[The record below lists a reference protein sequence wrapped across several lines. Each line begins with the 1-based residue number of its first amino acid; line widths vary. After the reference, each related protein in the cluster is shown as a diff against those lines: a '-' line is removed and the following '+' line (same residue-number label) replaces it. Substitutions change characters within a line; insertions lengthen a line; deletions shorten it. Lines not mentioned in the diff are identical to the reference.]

1 MEQDA
6 KTVIR
11 VHEDIYAS
19 APLQDVVRLE
29 IAPGAEIGGR
39 YQIERLLGEGG
50 MGRVWLAE
58 DLVERRQVA
67 FKEMQIAPG
76 STSVQA
82 EMSVLLFRR
91 EFFAMKKLQHP
102 GTVKVFDCGILETG
116 HRYIT
121 MEVVGGEDLSD
132 RIRERPLKS
141 DEVNRILAELAQ
153 ILAFIHARLFVH
165 CDIKAANVRLL
176 ESGSVKLMDFGI
188 MHQLGT
194 PSSGW
199 VQGTPTYMAP
209 EWHRGGVI
217 DGRADLYSLGV
228 LAFYML
234 TGEPPF
240 RGHTE
245 AILKAHQHERPP
257 NPASLLDVDP
267 RLLAIVLRL
276 LEKDPAD
283 RFADAAELV
292 HALSQASGE
301 APVEEPMAARSSYLH
316 VPVVVGREAELLQLE
331 NALHAAQAGRSRA
344 LFIGAPAGVGKSRLL
359 QELELNVRYADVTFA
374 LGQCR
379 AEGLA
384 PLAPLQQALRAIF
397 RFTPEPLIEEFRGV
411 LGRSFP
417 MFGDVKSNEITNTTR
432 DPMKEKIA
440 VFEALSSWVRR
451 VGQLLPFVICLEDLQ
466 WADNATLE
474 HLNVI
479 IRALSGTMGLVVTA
493 FRSDELSRL
502 SLAFQTVD
510 EGLTDSMELAPLRSF
525 HLKKLVEL
533 ALPGFSVPDV
543 FVERL
548 HEATAGNAFFATEC
562 LRAFIEQDALR
573 RASGKWFA
581 AEDLMTRALPRSIRD
596 VVLARLSAL
605 TDEHK
610 GFFERLAPAG
620 RVLDMPL
627 IRAIADLSE
636 QALFASLDEGVERQF
651 LQYAQGRY
659 FFVHDTVH
667 QTIYDS
673 TPDLVRKSHHGRIA
687 EFLQRRL
694 RHNPEA
700 ARSVGYHFAR
710 SNNPTAA
717 IVPLLAASDHSL
729 KNKALFEAF
738 VLMKEAALLL
748 EQHEHVEGRTE
759 KLVSTWG
766 KLIEVA
772 YNSDTP
778 ACFYYADKLFR
789 HWEESGVLASGR
801 ALLAREFAKVEA
813 ARDAEERRALMRPLV
828 REITLHGGMPAMD
841 LFLKRAEYR
850 ILQSIALAI
859 MGRTAQFQAVKD
871 EAAEEQPSFSPYRA
885 AAHIA
890 IGGLASHTGR
900 FQGVVEAMRE
910 HVAVLRE
917 HREHG
922 SRRLSW
928 ALGMGAYFMNMVLA
942 LMGRALDEQATA
954 DGFEVADKNG
964 FTDLRIYHLFS
975 KIVRA
980 SFIGDGAAYGP
991 DFAEMTDLIRRLGN
1005 PRLPDRNL
1013 AVYTP
1018 PYYLERQEVELAT
1031 AAVQKGEHMAKLLPG
1046 DRWLQMYVAVYRACL
1061 SVLTQRPDA
1070 DAALQFA
1077 LETTRAG
1084 ELRMETLVLVYR
1096 SRFEHQRGNM
1106 KNARNT
1112 AEEALHRATMPMMA
1126 NPFDEILARR
1136 ALADTLDD
1144 DEKIGQLE
1152 RALCLADE
1160 SGNVLQKGIVHLRLA
1175 QTRRHGARGQWT
1187 SHIESAEASF
1197 SAARATE
1204 WSKQV
1209 ASFRE
1214 GNDAVLGSSL

>member
-1 MEQDA
+1 MEDA
-6 KTVIR
+6 KTIIG
-11 VHEDIYAS
+11 VHDDIYAS
-19 APLQDVVRLE
+19 PPLEDVVRLE
-29 IAPGAEIGGR
+29 IVPGAQIGGR
-39 YQIERLLGEGG
+39 YQIERLLGAGG
-50 MGRVWLAE
+50 MGRVWLAD
-58 DLVERRQVA
+58 DLLERRKVA

-76 STSVQA
+76 STAVQA

-121 MEVVGGEDLSD
+121 MEVVGGEDLSE
-132 RIRERPLKS
+132 RLKQRPLGS
-141 DEVNRILAELAQ
+141 DEVCRILAELAQ
-153 ILAFIHARLFVH
+153 ILAFVHARLFVH

-176 ESGSVKLMDFGI
+176 EDGSVKLMDFGI

-194 PSSGW
+194 PSTGW

-209 EWHRGGVI
+209 EWQRGGAI
-217 DGRADLYSLGV
+217 DGRTDLYSLGV

-245 AILKAHQHERPP
+245 AVLKAHQQERPP
-257 NPASLLDVDP
+257 KPSSLLDVDP
-267 RLLAIVLRL
+267 KLEAILLRL

-283 RFADAAELV
+283 RFADAAELAL
-292 HALSQASGE
+292 ALSEARGE
-301 APVEEPMAARSSYLH
+301 APLEEPLAARASYLH
-316 VPVVVGREAELLQLE
+316 VPVVVGRERELSHLE
-331 NALHAAQAGRSRA
+331 NSLRAAQAGRSRA

-359 QELELNVRYADVTFA
+359 QELELDVRYADVPFA

-384 PLAPLQQALRAIF
+384 PLAPLQQALQAIF
-397 RFTPEPLIEEFRGV
+397 RLTPEPLIEELRPT

-417 MFGDVKSNEITNTTR
+417 MFGDVMASEVTNTPR
-432 DPMKEKIA
+432 DPTKEKIA

-451 VGQLLPFVICLEDLQ
+451 LAQLMPFVLCLEDLQ

-502 SLAFQTVD
+502 SLGFQTVD
-510 EGLTDSMELAPLRSF
+510 EGLTDYMELAPLSSI
-525 HLKKLVEL
+525 HLTKLVEL
-533 ALPGFSVPDV
+533 ALPGFSVPNA
-543 FVERL
+543 FVQRL
-548 HEATAGNAFFATEC
+548 HEATRGNAFFATEC

-573 RASGKWFA
+573 RVGGKWFA
-581 AEDLMTRALPRSIRD
+581 ADDLTTRALPRSIRD

-605 TDEHK
+605 TSEQK

-636 QALFASLDEGVERQF
+636 QELFAFLDEGVERQF

-667 QTIYDS
+667 EAIYDS
-673 TPDLVRKSHHGRIA
+673 TPDDVRKSHHGRIA
-687 EFLQRRL
+687 EFLQRRF
-694 RHNPEA
+694 RQSPEA
-700 ARSVGYHFAR
+700 ARSIGYHFAR
-710 SNNPTAA
+710 SGHATRA
-717 IVPLLAASDHSL
+717 IAPLLRASEYSL

-738 VLMKEAALLL
+738 VLMKEAARLL
-748 EQHEHVEGRTE
+748 EEHEHVEGRTE
-759 KLVSTWG
+759 LLVSTWG

-778 ACFYYADKLFR
+778 ACFHYAEKLFR
-789 HWEESGVLASGR
+789 HWEESGALIEGRVLLSAQ
-801 ALLAREFAKVEA
+801 FAKVEA

-828 REITLHGGMPAMD
+828 REIALHGGMPAMD

-871 EAAEEQPSFSPYRA
+871 EAALEQPSFSPYRA
-885 AAHIA
+885 GAHIA

-910 HVAVLRE
+910 HLAVLRE

-928 ALGMGAYFMNMVLA
+928 SLGMGAYFMNMVLA

-954 DGFEVADKNG
+954 DGLEVADKNG

-980 SFIGDGAAYGP
+980 SFTGDGAAYAP

-1013 AVYTP
+1013 AIYTP
-1018 PYYLERQEVELAT
+1018 PYYLERQEIELAT

-1061 SVLTQRPDA
+1061 SVLTQKPDA
-1070 DAALQFA
+1070 AAALEFA

-1084 ELRMETLVLVYR
+1084 DLRMETFVLVYR
-1096 SRFEHQRGNM
+1096 SRFEHERREVA
-1106 KNARNT
+1106 KARKT
-1112 AEEALHRATMPMMA
+1112 AEEALYRATTPVMA

-1144 DEKIGQLE
+1144 DEKVEQLE
-1152 RALCLADE
+1152 RALLLAEE
-1160 SGNVLQKGIVHLRLA
+1160 SGNVLQKGIVHFSLA
-1175 QTRRHGARGQWT
+1175 RARRHGELRPEL
-1187 SHIESAEASF
+1187 SHLDCAEASF
-1197 SAARATE
+1197 LAARATE

-1209 ASFRE
+1209 ASLRA
-1214 GNDAVLGSSL
+1214 GNDAVPG